1 MKYQSLEK
9 SNIILSEKLAVAKN
23 ENIELK
29 LELETCKT
37 EKNKL
42 KSEFEDRTNVKWKH

>member
-1 MKYQSLEK
+1 LKYQSLEK

-42 KSEFEDRTNVKWKH
+42 KSEFEDRTNVK